1 MKNKIIELSDL
12 MKSAN
17 GVMVLT
23 GAGMDTESNIPDFR
37 SKNGLWEKIDPITM
51 ANIDSFYENYSL
63 LHKFFSKGLEL
74 LKACEPH
81 RGHYILAELERKGLI
96 DAIATQNVSGLH
108 AIAGSKNVYE
118 LHGNTQTFRC
128 NYCGH
133 SASPVEFLQKS
144 HCGHCGKTAL
154 RPNVV
159 LFGEP
164 LPEDIWDK
172 ALDKVQDS
180 DVLIVIGTS
189 LEVYPVNKIPRLA
202 RGKTV
207 YINDDIG
214 KRAHKFDL
222 TIEGKAKKVLEDLY
236 SILNK

>member
-1 MKNKIIELSDL
+1 MENRVIELGSL
-12 MKSAN
+12 MENAN

-37 SKNGLWEKIDPITM
+37 SKDGLWEKIDPRTV
-51 ANIDSFYENYSL
+51 ADIDGFYENYSL

-74 LKACEPH
+74 LGDCKPH
-81 RGHYILAELERKGLI
+81 RGHYILAELEERGLI

-108 AIAGSKNVYE
+108 AMAGSKNVYE

-133 SASPVEFLQKS
+133 SASLVEFLQKS
-144 HCGHCGKTAL
+144 SCRHCGKTAL
-154 RPNVV
+154 RPNIV
-159 LFGEP
+159 LFGEL
-164 LPEDIWDK
+164 LPEDVWDK

-207 YINDDIG
+207 YINDDIRE
-214 KRAHKFDL
+214 RAHKFDL

-236 SILNK
+236 NILNK